1 LTDGNTF
8 SAASSFSAI
17 LDDLDRATFFGE
29 ETGGCIYGSN
39 AYDYINLTLPNTQ
52 IKITIPIRNGLNN
65 ITEKNNMNRGVIPD
79 FEIHN
84 TIIDILNNKDS
95 EMEFVFDHIAR
106 LN

>member
-52 IKITIPIRNGLNN
+52 IKVTIPIRNGLNN

-79 FEIHN
+79 FEVHN
-84 TIIDILNNKDS
+84 SIFDILNNKDS
-95 EMEFVFDHIAR
+95 EMEFVFDHIAGR
-106 LN
+106 N